1 MVQKCTTMNWDDLKI
16 FLAVAESPSMRLAA
30 KKLRVSH
37 STVSRR
43 IDALEASLK
52 VRLFSRTTEGY
63 ALTLAGEEL
72 LPVALGLED
81 KLYGF
86 ERQVAGRDET
96 LEGEVRVTV
105 PDAIVVTY
113 MMPFFM
119 AFREKYPQIRLVIDD
134 SFELF
139 DLSRREVDVAI
150 RFTNAPPDH
159 LIGRNLGT
167 MYQAAYASRA
177 YLERFPNLHDQDCGA
192 EWIGWGQPSDRPFW
206 VEDSPYPKLPVG
218 FHLDNVLIQ
227 LEAVRLGAGLGYLPC
242 VMADGDDRLVR
253 LSPPAGPSF
262 GVWMLSHRDLR
273 AAARMRAFRQF
284 LASRIPEISAA
295 FAGDV
300 SPETN

>member
-1 MVQKCTTMNWDDLKI
+1 MHKCTAMNWDDLKI

-43 IDALEASLK
+43 IDALEADLK

-63 ALTLAGEEL
+63 VLTRAGEEL
-72 LPVALGLED
+72 LPVASGMED

-113 MMPFFM
+113 LMPIFIE
-119 AFREKYPQIRLVIDD
+119 FREKYPNIRLVIDD

-139 DLSRREVDVAI
+139 DLSRREADVAI

-167 MYQAAYASRA
+167 MSQAVYASKD
-177 YLERFPNLHDQDCGA
+177 YLAKFPDLTDKNCGA
-192 EWIGWGQPSDRPFW
+192 EWIGWGQPGERPFW
-206 VEDSPYPKLPVG
+206 IDATPYPHLPVG

-227 LEAVRLGAGLGYLPC
+227 LEAVRRGAGLGYLPC
-242 VMADGDDRLVR
+242 VMADSDDRMVR
-253 LSPPAGPSF
+253 LTEPGGPSF

-273 AAARMRAFRQF
+273 AAARMRVFRQF
-284 LASRIPEISAA
+284 LAARIPQISAA
-295 FAGDV
+295 FAGEI
-300 SPETN
+300 SPESS